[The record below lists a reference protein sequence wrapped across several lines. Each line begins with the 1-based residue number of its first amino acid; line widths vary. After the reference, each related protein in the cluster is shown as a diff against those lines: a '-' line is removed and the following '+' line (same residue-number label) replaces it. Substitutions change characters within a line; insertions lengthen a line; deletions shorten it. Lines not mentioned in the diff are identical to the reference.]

1 MGTAKSGSLLKAY
14 GYANIRGK
22 CAAGIYWLGKLGVS
36 FNKNHSPLNT
46 YLQVIFKFSIT
57 LINSRLSLD
66 YVINCA

>member
-36 FNKNHSPLNT
+36 LNT

-57 LINSRLSLD
+57 LINSRLCLD